1 MAARQYKR
9 EPLSA
14 EEVQRLEAA
23 CDSFDEKLGVWV
35 LLDTGLR
42 VSELAGLTKD
52 SIHWQDRRL
61 AIRGKGGPFGKK
73 SKLRMVPMTER
84 VYQLLSHRFSFRNE
98 LGMSDRTLERV
109 VRRVAN
115 RAVISKPVSP
125 HVLRHTWAV
134 TCIKKGVNLRAL
146 QYLLGHDRL
155 GTTEIYLNLAPEDA
169 MREFAV
175 KFGAQVPQ

>member
-1 MAARQYKR
+1 
-9 EPLSA
+9 
-14 EEVQRLEAA
+14 
-23 CDSFDEKLGVWV
+23 
-35 LLDTGLR
+35 
-42 VSELAGLTKD
+42 
-52 SIHWQDRRL
+52 
-61 AIRGKGGPFGKK
+61 
-73 SKLRMVPMTER
+73 
-84 VYQLLSHRFSFRNE
+84 
-98 LGMSDRTLERV
+98 MSGRTLERI

-125 HVLRHTWAV
+125 HELRHTWAV